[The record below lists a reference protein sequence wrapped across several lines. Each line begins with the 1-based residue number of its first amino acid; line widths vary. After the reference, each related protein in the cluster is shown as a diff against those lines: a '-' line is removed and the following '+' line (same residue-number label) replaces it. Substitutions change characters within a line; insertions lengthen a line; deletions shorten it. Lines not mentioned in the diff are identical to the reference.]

1 MDDPSLYRSVV
12 GNLQYLSFT
21 RPNLAFSVNKVCQ
34 YTHAPRLSHWQAV
47 KRILRYLQH
56 TIDYGLYLSSFS
68 PSLAANSDVDWVGYI
83 DEKKSTGGYCVFYG
97 SNLVS
102 WSSKKQSTIARSS
115 IDAEYKA
122 LAHATCELL

>member
-1 MDDPSLYRSVV
+1 MHTP
-12 GNLQYLSFT
+12 
-21 RPNLAFSVNKVCQ
+21 
-34 YTHAPRLSHWQAV
+34 HLSHWQAV

-56 TIDYGLYLSSFS
+56 TVDYGLYLSSSS
-68 PSLAANSDVDWVGYI
+68 PSSLAAYSDVDWAGCI
-83 DEKKSTGGYCVFYG
+83 DDKKSTGGYCVFYG

-122 LAHATCELL
+122 LAHATCELLWLPSLLTELGIFSLSHLFYGVTT